1 MEKTN
6 IIGIAGLAGS
16 GKDTIGEAIVAFG
29 KLKNEK
35 WEIKKFATELK
46 RIASILTGYKI
57 QDFES
62 QEFKNAKL
70 GPEWSDMTV
79 RDMLQKIGTD
89 AMRDNLHPDVW
100 VNALFSNYGY
110 NNKWIITDVR
120 FPNEVERIKQH
131 NGTLIKVVR
140 PGIVTLDHYSEKALD
155 DFDGWD
161 HVIINDGDRYDLI
174 KTVKAVLYGA
184 DTSDIS

>member
-16 GKDTIGEAIVAFG
+16 GKDTIGGAIVALG
-29 KLKNEK
+29 KLQRER
-35 WEIKKFATELK
+35 WEIKKFASGVKL
-46 RIASILTGYKI
+46 IASILTGHKV

-79 RDMLQKIGTD
+79 RDMLQKIGTE
-89 AMRDNLHPDVW
+89 AMRDNLHPDTW
-100 VNALFSNYGY
+100 VNALFSKYEY
-110 NNKWIITDVR
+110 NSKWIITDVR
-120 FPNEVERIKQH
+120 FPNEVKRIKQY
-131 NGTLIKVVR
+131 NGILIKVVR
-140 PGIVTLDHYSEKALD
+140 PGVAAMDHYSERALD

-161 HVIINDGDRYDLI
+161 HVIINDGSRYDLI
-174 KTVKAVLYGA
+174 KSVKAALYEN
-184 DTSDIS
+184 

>member
-1 MEKTN
+1 MKTK

-16 GKDTIGEAIVAFG
+16 GKDTVGEAIVAFG
-29 KLKNEK
+29 KLEREN

-70 GPEWSDMTV
+70 GPEWGDMTV
-79 RDMLQKIGTD
+79 RDMLQKIGTE

-100 VNALFSNYGY
+100 VNALFTTYGY
-110 NNKWIITDVR
+110 NSRWIITDVR
-120 FPNEVERIKQH
+120 FPNEIERIKQYD
-131 NGTLIKVVR
+131 GILIKVVR
-140 PGIVTLDHYSEKALD
+140 PGIVAMEHCSEKALD

-161 HVIINDGDRYDLI
+161 HVINNDGTRYDLVQKI
-174 KTVKAVLYGA
+174 RQIYYEN
-184 DTSDIS
+184 

>member
-1 MEKTN
+1 MKTK

-16 GKDTIGEAIVAFG
+16 GKDTVGEAIRAFG
-29 KLKNEK
+29 KLDREN

-70 GPEWSDMTV
+70 GPEWGDMTV
-79 RDMLQKIGTD
+79 RDMLQKIGTE
-89 AMRDNLHPDVW
+89 AMRDNLHHDVW
-100 VNALFSNYGY
+100 VNALFTTYGY
-110 NNKWIITDVR
+110 NSRWIITDVR
-120 FPNEVERIKQH
+120 FPNEIERIKQYD
-131 NGTLIKVVR
+131 GILIKIVR
-140 PGIVTLDHYSEKALD
+140 PGIVALDHYSEKALD

-161 HVIINDGDRYDLI
+161 HVINNDGDRYDLVQKI
-174 KTVKAVLYGA
+174 RQIYYEN
-184 DTSDIS
+184 

>member
-1 MEKTN
+1 MKTK

-16 GKDTIGEAIVAFG
+16 GKDTVGEAIRAFG
-29 KLKNEK
+29 KLDREN

-70 GPEWSDMTV
+70 GPEWGDMTV
-79 RDMLQKIGTD
+79 RDMLQKIGTE

-100 VNALFSNYGY
+100 VNALFSTYGY
-110 NNKWIITDVR
+110 NSRWIITDVR

-131 NGTLIKVVR
+131 SGTLIKVVR
-140 PGIVTLDHYSEKALD
+140 PGVVALDHYSEKALD

-161 HVIINDGDRYDLI
+161 HVINNDGTRYDLVQKI
-174 KTVKAVLYGA
+174 RQIYYEN
-184 DTSDIS
+184 

>member
-1 MEKTN
+1 MKTK

-16 GKDTIGEAIVAFG
+16 GKDTVGEAIVAFG
-29 KLKNEK
+29 KFEREN

-70 GPEWSDMTV
+70 GPEWGDMTV
-79 RDMLQKIGTD
+79 RDMLQKIGTE

-100 VNALFSNYGY
+100 VNALFSTYGY
-110 NNKWIITDVR
+110 NSRWIITDVR

-140 PGIVTLDHYSEKALD
+140 PGVVALDHYSEKALD

-161 HVIINDGDRYDLI
+161 HVINNDGDRYDLV
-174 KTVKAVLYGA
+174 KTVKAVLYEN
-184 DTSDIS
+184 